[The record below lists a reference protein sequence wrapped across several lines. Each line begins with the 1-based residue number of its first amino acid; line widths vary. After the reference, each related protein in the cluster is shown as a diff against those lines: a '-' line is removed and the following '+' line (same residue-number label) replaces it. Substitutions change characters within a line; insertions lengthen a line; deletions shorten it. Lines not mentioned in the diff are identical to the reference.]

1 MAEREIPRAEWKT
14 FFDDVSR
21 QYEQGQVTVEVR
33 GDLLPQQAALSE
45 LPLLGISYDDKG
57 SGAGQIH
64 IMAGSDV
71 TTNSSYTVETPTLVR
86 VATTPAGDVDTVTID
101 AQEGMPVTLVRFLS
115 AT

>member
-1 MAEREIPRAEWKT
+1 MAEQEIPRAEWKT
-14 FFDDVSR
+14 FFDGVSR
-21 QYEQGQVTVEVR
+21 EHEQGQITVEVR
-33 GDLLPQQAALSE
+33 GDGLPQQAALSE

-71 TTNSSYTVETPTLVR
+71 TTNSSYTIESPTQVR
-86 VATTPAGDVDTVTID
+86 AATTPAGDVDTVTID
-101 AQEGMPVTLVRFLS
+101 APEGMPVTLVRFLS